1 MYINFPLLV
10 KSDLDMIALGTL
22 LAIKQKDFDF
32 YCEILN
38 NNQQDNSWQKL
49 LNLGYI
55 EPLKSKSGYKVSK
68 SGENLIK
75 GLEIA
80 NLEEIHKEQYK
91 TFVDSYLSLGLSKD
105 KLGNTKRGLTYYIA
119 FLAESGFSYEDI
131 LATIE
136 DYLDSNSREPIYIR
150 KLSDLFCKQDN
161 VYSTKFDLSKSK
173 LYSLCKD
180 RGVVCQ

>member
-1 MYINFPLLV
+1 MYINFPLLAES
-10 KSDLDMIALGTL
+10 KLNMDDLGFL
-22 LAIKQKDFDF
+22 LAIKQKDIDK
-32 YCEILN
+32 YCELYCLHKDSIINLYL
-38 NNQQDNSWQKL
+38 QKQL
-49 LNLGYI
+49 I
-55 EPLKSKSGYKVSK
+55 EPLKKKNEYRLSKST
-68 SGENLIK
+68 ENLLK
-75 GLEIA
+75 SLEIA
-80 NLEEIHKEQYK
+80 SLEEIHKVQYK
-91 TFVDSYLSLGLSKD
+91 TFVDCYLSLGLSKD

-136 DYLDSNSREPIYIR
+136 DYLESNSREPIYIR